1 MTPRFA
7 ITRPAMWLTAA
18 GTALVLGALPASAVA
33 QSDTSPVVQVTA
45 KGTVTQVVDQLRKM
59 VASKGMMVMGELHQG
74 KVIGMTGL
82 QVESETIFVGNP
94 QVGKQLFAADPG
106 VGLVVP
112 IRVNVFQDAQGGS
125 VVSYVPPSTILG
137 DLHNPKVTMVAQ
149 MLDGK
154 LHSLVGML
162 GGR

>member
-7 ITRPAMWLTAA
+7 ISRPAMWLTAA

-45 KGTVTQVVDQLRKM
+45 KGSVTQVVDQLRKM

-82 QVESETIFVGNP
+82 TVESETIFVGNP
-94 QVGKQLFAADPG
+94 QVGKKLFAADPG
-106 VGLVVP
+106 VGIAVP
-112 IRVNVFQDAQGGS
+112 VRINVFRNAQGAT
-125 VVSYVPPSTILG
+125 VVSYVPPSLILKG
-137 DLHNPKVTMVAQ
+137 FHNPQVDQVAQ
-149 MLDGK
+149 MLDDTLLGM
-154 LHSLVGML
+154 VGML
-162 GGR
+162 GGM